1 MSKDQARRKRKVAEG
16 NGDGTGL
23 SNDVIDIQA
32 KLEGGYVN
40 EVTSRKGRNYKSL
53 KQLAGSENFELLPPE
68 VPTYYNID
76 SPPSTLPPKKYCDLT
91 GFKANYTDPKT
102 GLRFCSPEAFRFLRS
117 LPEHRVQDFLS
128 LRQAEA
134 RLK

>member
-1 MSKDQARRKRKVAEG
+1 VGEHSRCRMSKDQARRKRKVAEG

-91 GFKANYTDPKT
+91 GFKVCISYRTKGGNAEVIF
-102 GLRFCSPEAFRFLRS
+102 LVAFSAWNL
-117 LPEHRVQDFLS
+117 
-128 LRQAEA
+128 
-134 RLK
+134 